1 MSRKKTKRSSISKEI
16 PLPPKYL
23 FEILGNAFMEEEDE
37 VQDLWDNLLS
47 NWQFSENRTDIA
59 MMYIEIL
66 KNLSKNE
73 IRILSAIHTS
83 LDRNNHRYNKNFY
96 VYGNVVRE
104 HLCLSKEEYEL
115 AMLNLFRL
123 YCCEGFHQEITA
135 MHFGNI
141 TIQTNGCIKKISIT
155 ALGYKL
161 LDMIL
166 EKD

>member
-1 MSRKKTKRSSISKEI
+1 MVWNNSVKFFDKYEQKKTKRSSIGKET
-16 PLPPKYL
+16 PLPPKFL

-47 NWQFSENRTDIA
+47 NWQFSENRTGIA
-59 MMYIEIL
+59 MVYIEIL

-83 LDRNNHRYNKNFY
+83 LDRNNHRYNKNSY

-104 HLCLSKEEYEL
+104 HFCLSKEEYEL
-115 AMLNLFRL
+115 SMLNLFRL
-123 YCCEGFHQEITA
+123 YCCEGFHQETSA

-141 TIQTNGCIKKISIT
+141 TIQANGCIKKK
-155 ALGYKL
+155 LGL
-161 LDMIL
+161 LH
-166 EKD
+166 